1 MKVFQAQIFVLKN
14 FFNPDLENVQ
24 VFELFYSSISNFGT
38 YNPQMIYLNL
48 LDLLRSLKEE
58 TFNIKLRLLLNFC
71 IILNS
76 W

>member
-1 MKVFQAQIFVLKN
+1 MKVFQAQISVLKN

-24 VFELFYSSISNFGT
+24 VFELFYSSKSNFGT
-38 YNPQMIYLNL
+38 YNPQMIYLNK
-48 LDLLRSLKEE
+48 LRSLKEE

-71 IILNS
+71 IILNF